1 MPRSTFYMCGNLYE
15 AKLCMSTCEV
25 PRNTQQ
31 SEGMPSFSG
40 SKTEGWDIHND
51 RKYTLRLLAKDT
63 CNIFGGLSQ
72 R

>member
-1 MPRSTFYMCGNLYE
+1 MWKLIKKQEKRLFGL
-15 AKLCMSTCEV
+15 AKLM
-25 PRNTQQ
+25 R
-31 SEGMPSFSG
+31 EGTPGFSS

-72 R
+72 C